1 MNKPGQHT
9 EVHVE
14 TVGLFYENT
23 FFLKRRDHNE
33 VVLIDPGD
41 EPDRLI
47 ETLAARSWR
56 AVAIVNTHGHID
68 HVGAVAPLRTRLS
81 IPFYMHS
88 ADQFLLD
95 HLERSARNW
104 GVEVPET
111 PAVDHPLDE
120 LESVTLVGLE
130 IRVLHTPG
138 HTPGGVSLAVDGRV
152 FAGDCLFLGS
162 IGRTDFP
169 GGDTAQLLASIR
181 NRLLALPDETVVH
194 SGHGPDTTIGHER
207 RHNPFLYNL

>member
-1 MNKPGQHT
+1 MKTPGEHT

-14 TVGLFYENT
+14 TVGMFQENT
-23 FFLKRRDHNE
+23 FFLRARDRDE

-41 EPDRLI
+41 EPERLI
-47 ETLAARSWR
+47 ETLESRGWR

-68 HVGAVAPLRTRLS
+68 HVGAVAPLQEQLG
-81 IPFYMHS
+81 IPFYLHS

-95 HLERSARNW
+95 QLQHSARNW
-104 GVEVPET
+104 GVEAPET
-111 PAVDHPLDE
+111 PTVDHRLDE
-120 LESVTLVGLE
+120 LETLELAGLA
-130 IRVLHTPG
+130 IGVLHTPG
-138 HTPGGVSLAVDGRV
+138 HTPGGVSLVVDGRV

-169 GGDTAQLLASIR
+169 GGNTAQLLASIK

-207 RHNPFLYNL
+207 RHNPFLYSL